1 MKGLA
6 MRFARNWKS
15 LGLTAVV
22 AAGAATG
29 VIFGCSGGSGL
40 PSGGFGGGQ
49 ASQLTG
55 RLTNETVPLLLAD
68 FGIVYGSKDFIDAID
83 NTFSQLGVLTPSQS
97 RTRSLNSL
105 PATKQRTPSAAALKA
120 LSQTK
125 ASIARLQNMP
135 ARTGKNAATPS
146 LDNPDIIDGCPIIVK
161 STANNPNIYSFT
173 YNQCTP
179 PGMGQT
185 AYGNVTFEQNIF
197 GEDLSGRIT
206 HGNNRYAFTSLSFNG
221 RIYDGLVGYEA
232 SPGGNVIENG
242 QPNPPTEYYTFRNM
256 RIDQITYDG
265 QQELRYSN
273 GPRAGEAL
281 VDMTIVGNRAT
292 VKWGMELNF
301 DASYSTGAANTIDVD
316 AKLTGTATANRLE
329 GDENAKGTYRFD
341 LTNVVAKDAC
351 DSANSGS
358 MIIKGA
364 NGEARV
370 TFGPGCGQGRFSINN
385 GPEVPF
391 DAAQME
397 TTARQSGKRK

>member
-1 MKGLA
+1 MRISKMWKSVGLA
-6 MRFARNWKS
+6 
-15 LGLTAVV
+15 AVV
-22 AAGAATG
+22 SAGAATG
-29 VIFGCSGGSGL
+29 VIVGCSGGSGPL
-40 PSGGFGGGQ
+40 SGGFGGGQ
-49 ASQLTG
+49 PGQLTG

-68 FGIVYGSKDFIDAID
+68 FSIVYGSKDFIDAID
-83 NTFSQLGVLTPSQS
+83 NTFSQLGVLSPSQT
-97 RTRSLNSL
+97 RTRPLNSSL
-105 PATKQRTPSAAALKA
+105 GTKKRAPSAAALNA

-135 ARTGKNAATPS
+135 ARTRKDTAAPS

-161 STANNPNIYSFT
+161 TTDNNPNIYSFT

-179 PGMGQT
+179 PGTGQT

-256 RIDQITYDG
+256 RIDQISYDG

-273 GPRAGEAL
+273 GPRAGKAL
-281 VDMTIVGNRAT
+281 VDMTIVGNAAT
-292 VKWGMELNF
+292 VKWGMDLNF
-301 DASYSTGAANTIDVD
+301 DASYSAGADNTINVD
-316 AKLTGTATANRLE
+316 AKLTGSATANRLE
-329 GDENAKGTYRFD
+329 GEQSAKGTYRFD

-391 DAAQME
+391 DVSQME
-397 TTARQSGKRK
+397 TASAQSRKRK